1 MVDPREMMSSW
12 LLSVFIVALTTLSN
26 SCCQASSCGSIGN
39 ITRPFYLKDQPHNW
53 HGFRFQ
59 LSCHKNRTTLRF
71 PTSQFPMFYVE
82 AINYDKQTV
91 RLIDSG
97 IATNN
102 YSCSSAPLH
111 PFFNKTKYFYLMP
124 SFPAIREFNQPI
136 TYIDCPAPVSK
147 SSLTHRYKPITP
159 CSSSLSSYVVI
170 GDMDSSEVENNCTIQ
185 KATWVSSAWPNI
197 NRKSFLDIQDM
208 VYGVDLPFRYFSCL
222 KCHNGLSVYCSD
234 VKTENPDLGCP
245 DGIRYPVWFRYLEIP
260 SALSGYFGTLVQD
273 IGAYVRLVCG
283 TAFIIGCIVYKLR
296 RRHLSVYDN
305 IEDFLQRQNN
315 FMPIRYSYSQLKKS
329 TNGFKDKLGEGGFGT
344 VHKGK
349 LRSGLIVAVKV
360 LSNYKA
366 SGQDF
371 INEVGTIGRIHHIN
385 IVRLVGFCVEGPK
398 RALVYEFMPNGS
410 LDKYIFVDGDE
421 SEAGRTT
428 FVSCE
433 KMYEISCKVAR
444 GIEYLHRGCDMQILH
459 FDIKPHNILLD
470 ENFNPK
476 ISDFGLAKLH
486 ATDDSIVTMTAA
498 RGTLGYMAPEL
509 FYKNIGGVSMK
520 ADVYSFGM
528 LLMEMAGK
536 RKNINPLKDEIS
548 QIYFPSWIYDQISK
562 GKEIEI
568 EDATENEKML
578 VKKMIIV
585 AMWCIQMKP
594 AERPSMH
601 EVIGMLEGDLELL
614 VMPPKP
620 LICPEET
627 STEDAELS
635 LTSSN

>member
-1 MVDPREMMSSW
+1 M
-12 LLSVFIVALTTLSN
+12 L
-26 SCCQASSCGSIGN
+26 
-39 ITRPFYLKDQPHNW
+39 
-53 HGFRFQ
+53 
-59 LSCHKNRTTLRF
+59 
-71 PTSQFPMFYVE
+71 
-82 AINYDKQTV
+82 
-91 RLIDSG
+91 
-97 IATNN
+97 
-102 YSCSSAPLH
+102 SSA
-111 PFFNKTKYFYLMP
+111 
-124 SFPAIREFNQPI
+124 
-136 TYIDCPAPVSK
+136 
-147 SSLTHRYKPITP
+147 
-159 CSSSLSSYVVI
+159 
-170 GDMDSSEVENNCTIQ
+170 
-185 KATWVSSAWPNI
+185 
-197 NRKSFLDIQDM
+197 
-208 VYGVDLPFRYFSCL
+208 
-222 KCHNGLSVYCSD
+222 
-234 VKTENPDLGCP
+234 
-245 DGIRYPVWFRYLEIP
+245 
-260 SALSGYFGTLVQD
+260 D

-315 FMPIRYSYSQLKKS
+315 FMPIRYSYSQLKNPP
-329 TNGFKDKLGEGGFGT
+329 T
-344 VHKGK
+344 
-349 LRSGLIVAVKV
+349 GLKINSVKEALV
-360 LSNYKA
+360 L
-366 SGQDF
+366 
-371 INEVGTIGRIHHIN
+371 IHHIN

-428 FVSCE
+428 FQGE
-433 KMYEISCKVAR
+433 
-444 GIEYLHRGCDMQILH
+444 HW
-459 FDIKPHNILLD
+459 
-470 ENFNPK
+470 
-476 ISDFGLAKLH
+476 
-486 ATDDSIVTMTAA
+486 VTWLQNYFTKYW
-498 RGTLGYMAPEL
+498 R
-509 FYKNIGGVSMK
+509 FSMK

-620 LICPEET
+620 LICPE
-627 STEDAELS
+627 DID
-635 LTSSN
+635 